1 MKHYSNSPD
10 TDFNMNPRMQ
20 HDFDVKAHGLLAM
33 TLASASSRA
42 AFAEGYRCLR
52 FVSSAM

>member
-1 MKHYSNSPD
+1 MKAY
-10 TDFNMNPRMQ
+10 
-20 HDFDVKAHGLLAM
+20 GLLAM
-33 TLASASSRA
+33 TFASASSHA

>member
-1 MKHYSNSPD
+1 
-10 TDFNMNPRMQ
+10 MQ
-20 HDFDVKAHGLLAM
+20 HDFDMKAYGLLAM
-33 TLASASSRA
+33 TFANASSRA